1 MQCNDEHFTCNDGT
15 CILMEQRCDRLFDC
29 KDKSDEDNC
38 EIVQMHKESYIK
50 EVPPFKHGQSVDIH
64 VSILLLTI
72 NRIELPS
79 TFNAKIKLNLFWK
92 DYRLTFTNL
101 QPNGNIIQKETRQ
114 NIWIPPL
121 QFTNTPKRAL
131 LNDEE
136 TTISIIRTGSYK
148 LNDIYELHE
157 ARVFKGDENM
167 VRYSR
172 NYQMDF
178 KCEYEL
184 AFYPFD
190 TQKCNIEMEIPEFFE
205 NYMDIF
211 PNETGIIGSSK
222 LEQFWITDVELIS
235 VGNNSEI
242 NCKIHLKRIPW
253 FHITTTYMPI
263 ICVIAIVLSI
273 LFIDQSHFEATIM
286 VALTAMLV
294 MHTLFQSISASM
306 PSTAYLKFLD
316 YWLIFGLIMPFLV
329 LITLVIWEL
338 NTDKIP
344 SRITPVMYPYG
355 RLEKPSAP
363 MKCCKIFLPLLTI
376 IFIISY
382 FAFAV
387 LVYLDIF

>member
-1 MQCNDEHFTCNDGT
+1 
-15 CILMEQRCDRLFDC
+15 
-29 KDKSDEDNC
+29 
-38 EIVQMHKESYIK
+38 
-50 EVPPFKHGQSVDIH
+50 
-64 VSILLLTI
+64 
-72 NRIELPS
+72 
-79 TFNAKIKLNLFWK
+79 
-92 DYRLTFTNL
+92 
-101 QPNGNIIQKETRQ
+101 
-114 NIWIPPL
+114 
-121 QFTNTPKRAL
+121 
-131 LNDEE
+131 
-136 TTISIIRTGSYK
+136 
-148 LNDIYELHE
+148 
-157 ARVFKGDENM
+157 
-167 VRYSR
+167 
-172 NYQMDF
+172 
-178 KCEYEL
+178 
-184 AFYPFD
+184 
-190 TQKCNIEMEIPEFFE
+190 
-205 NYMDIF
+205 MDIF
-211 PNETGIIGSSK
+211 PNETGIIGNSK
-222 LEQFWITDVELIS
+222 LEQFWITDVELMS

-338 NTDKIP
+338 NTDKYP

-376 IFIISY
+376 AFIISY

-387 LVYLDIF
+387 LVYHNIL